1 MSERRAL
8 WAAGAAHVAL
18 ILALSLSWQAA
29 MQPPTLPPPEE
40 LSVDLS
46 NIAAAPKAV
55 ASPAAP
61 EPTPQPE
68 PVPTPPP
75 PEAAAEPEP
84 LAPEPAPKP
93 QSAPRPAAKP
103 AAAKSKPEPEP
114 LAAKTP
120 AEAATPTK
128 ARPKP
133 EMKPEVDD
141 DPRGRRRPDQA
152 KLSSIIG
159 QALGPTKPTAKAA
172 DKPAPKL
179 NDILAGAIGKPSL
192 RPAKPA
198 AAPDLPRGAPSPPNA
213 EIAAQQAAGL
223 AGAIRA
229 QIIPCWNVPSGVEGG
244 QTVTLRLRLGRDG
257 RPLGLPEVTGGTGA
271 APAGVK
277 RVFDDSARR
286 AVLQCAPLK
295 LPPELYDQWSDIEL
309 TFDPRTV
316 R

>member
-1 MSERRAL
+1 M
-8 WAAGAAHVAL
+8 

-55 ASPAAP
+55 APPAAP
-61 EPTPQPE
+61 EPAPQPE
-68 PVPTPPP
+68 PAPTPPP
-75 PEAAAEPEP
+75 PAPEAVAEPEP
-84 LAPEPAPKP
+84 LPPEPAPKP
-93 QSAPRPAAKP
+93 EPAHKPAAKP
-103 AAAKSKPEPEP
+103 AAAKPKPEPEP
-114 LAAKTP
+114 VAAKAP
-120 AEAATPTK
+120 AETAAPPK
-128 ARPKP
+128 AKPKP
-133 EMKPEVDD
+133 APKPEVDD
-141 DPRGRRRPDQA
+141 DTRGRRRPEQA

-159 QALGPTKPTAKAA
+159 QALGPAKPVA
-172 DKPAPKL
+172 KPAPKL
-179 NDILAGAIGKPSL
+179 NDILAGAIGRPSPK
-192 RPAKPA
+192 PAKPA
-198 AAPDLPRGAPSPPNA
+198 AAPDLPRGAPSPRNA
-213 EIAAQQAAGL
+213 EFAAQQAAGL

-257 RPLGLPEVTGGTGA
+257 RPLGLPEVTGGTGS

-309 TFDPRTV
+309 TFDPRTI